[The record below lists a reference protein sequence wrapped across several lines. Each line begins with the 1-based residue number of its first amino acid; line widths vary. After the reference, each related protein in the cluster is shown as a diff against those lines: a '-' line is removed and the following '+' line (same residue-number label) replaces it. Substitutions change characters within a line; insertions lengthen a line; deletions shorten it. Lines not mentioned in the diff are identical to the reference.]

1 MRLATSCEQ
10 KVTNLAIFDDVFLD
24 RLCSEYLFPDGS
36 QPNKETVKR
45 LQKMYVDLHNETL
58 RITPFTFPV
67 VTACFAVDD
76 DRNIIDKDFLNFVA
90 ENNLEFGFM
99 NIYAGKT
106 STLSSCCFDGSQI
119 VLTKTSDG
127 IKVCPIKDV
136 VEGDY
141 NTYRRNLTVF
151 HNGSWVKAK
160 VVKLSAKGHNLYK
173 VVTHNNKVI
182 YVTDNHINLTQRGNV
197 ETTSLVP
204 NKDYLAFNTR
214 QLDTFVEAD
223 MGLTYNQG
231 VLIGAYLGDGSKY
244 KRNDSNSYE
253 VTFSLSENKLHLVET
268 ISKGLADWGI
278 DKSVHVY
285 SCKNNVKSVRVYSK
299 ELYDIINE
307 FVVGSNALE
316 KGIMPFVFGQSV
328 EFRQGILDGLYA
340 TDGGNSCRI
349 YSSSDRLI
357 ADVETLCTTLGLN
370 TIINEDN
377 RDSCTINGVE
387 YNRNSTVKCIKWY
400 NLKNKRGM
408 GDGVKVINNTEYFL
422 IKSVEQYDYADEY
435 VYCFEV
441 DNPLEPYFTL
451 PNGVITHNCRLRSDT
466 DKMYVNSFGSGGTK
480 IGSCSVT
487 TLNLPRIS
495 YTVNNKEEF
504 IDTLKKRVELIA
516 KINYVKRYIVDKRIK
531 SGNLPLYTLGFM
543 ELDRQYLTCGING
556 VNEAVEILGYDVLTK
571 EGQKFVEEILTT
583 VNDVNSKMEKE
594 FGEGIMLNCEQTPR
608 HCGRIAA

>member
-24 RLCSEYLFPDGS
+24 RLCNEYLFPDGS
-36 QPNKETVKR
+36 QPNKETVKL

-106 STLSSCCFDGSQI
+106 STLSSC
-119 VLTKTSDG
+119 
-127 IKVCPIKDV
+127 
-136 VEGDY
+136 
-141 NTYRRNLTVF
+141 
-151 HNGSWVKAK
+151 
-160 VVKLSAKGHNLYK
+160 
-173 VVTHNNKVI
+173 
-182 YVTDNHINLTQRGNV
+182 
-197 ETTSLVP
+197 
-204 NKDYLAFNTR
+204 
-214 QLDTFVEAD
+214 
-223 MGLTYNQG
+223 
-231 VLIGAYLGDGSKY
+231 
-244 KRNDSNSYE
+244 
-253 VTFSLSENKLHLVET
+253 
-268 ISKGLADWGI
+268 
-278 DKSVHVY
+278 
-285 SCKNNVKSVRVYSK
+285 
-299 ELYDIINE
+299 
-307 FVVGSNALE
+307 
-316 KGIMPFVFGQSV
+316 
-328 EFRQGILDGLYA
+328 
-340 TDGGNSCRI
+340 
-349 YSSSDRLI
+349 
-357 ADVETLCTTLGLN
+357 
-370 TIINEDN
+370 
-377 RDSCTINGVE
+377 
-387 YNRNSTVKCIKWY
+387 
-400 NLKNKRGM
+400 
-408 GDGVKVINNTEYFL
+408 
-422 IKSVEQYDYADEY
+422 
-435 VYCFEV
+435 
-441 DNPLEPYFTL
+441 
-451 PNGVITHNCRLRSDT
+451 CRLRSDT

-594 FGEGIMLNCEQTPR
+594 FGEGIMLNCEQTPSENSAIKLATADR
-608 HCGRIAA
+608 ILGYNDKYDLYSNQFIPLITKADLLDRVKLQGMFDNLMTGGAICHLNVDTEIKDKQLIIDLINMAVKMGVVYHAINYNIQECSKGHISVGKGDTCHCGAKIVNNYTRTVG

>member
-10 KVTNLAIFDDVFLD
+10 RVTNLAIFDDVFLD

-36 QPNKETVKR
+36 QPNKETVKL

-106 STLSSCCFDGSQI
+106 STLSSC
-119 VLTKTSDG
+119 
-127 IKVCPIKDV
+127 
-136 VEGDY
+136 
-141 NTYRRNLTVF
+141 
-151 HNGSWVKAK
+151 
-160 VVKLSAKGHNLYK
+160 
-173 VVTHNNKVI
+173 
-182 YVTDNHINLTQRGNV
+182 
-197 ETTSLVP
+197 
-204 NKDYLAFNTR
+204 
-214 QLDTFVEAD
+214 
-223 MGLTYNQG
+223 
-231 VLIGAYLGDGSKY
+231 
-244 KRNDSNSYE
+244 
-253 VTFSLSENKLHLVET
+253 
-268 ISKGLADWGI
+268 
-278 DKSVHVY
+278 
-285 SCKNNVKSVRVYSK
+285 
-299 ELYDIINE
+299 
-307 FVVGSNALE
+307 
-316 KGIMPFVFGQSV
+316 
-328 EFRQGILDGLYA
+328 
-340 TDGGNSCRI
+340 
-349 YSSSDRLI
+349 
-357 ADVETLCTTLGLN
+357 
-370 TIINEDN
+370 
-377 RDSCTINGVE
+377 
-387 YNRNSTVKCIKWY
+387 
-400 NLKNKRGM
+400 
-408 GDGVKVINNTEYFL
+408 
-422 IKSVEQYDYADEY
+422 
-435 VYCFEV
+435 
-441 DNPLEPYFTL
+441 
-451 PNGVITHNCRLRSDT
+451 CRLRSDT

>member
-24 RLCSEYLFPDGS
+24 RLCNEYLFPDGS
-36 QPNKETVKR
+36 QPNKETVKL

-76 DRNIIDKDFLNFVA
+76 DKNIIDKDFLNFVA

-197 ETTSLVP
+197 ETTSLIP

-316 KGIMPFVFGQSV
+316 KGIMPFVFGQSA

-422 IKSVEQYDYADEY
+422 IKSVEQYDYADKY

-495 YTVNNKEEF
+495 YTVNNKDEF